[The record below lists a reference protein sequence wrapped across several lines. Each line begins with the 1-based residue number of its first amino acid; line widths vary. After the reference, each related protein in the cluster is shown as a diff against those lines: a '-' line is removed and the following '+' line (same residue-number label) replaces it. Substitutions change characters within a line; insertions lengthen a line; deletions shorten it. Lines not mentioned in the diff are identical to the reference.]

1 MRGENGRGAG
11 TDHVA
16 QASNAEAADEEATMG
31 SEDKLKNTAEGAKGK
46 AKEAAGKLTDDE
58 RMEAEGKAD
67 QVSSDAKQA
76 GEKVKDIFKD

>member
-1 MRGENGRGAG
+1 
-11 TDHVA
+11 
-16 QASNAEAADEEATMG
+16 MG
-31 SEDKLKNTAEGAKGK
+31 SEDKLKNTAEGMKGK
-46 AKEAAGKLTDDE
+46 TKEAAGKLTDDE